1 MMEHSSD
8 MFASMF
14 GVGAIPLLIMIW
26 PLWRIFRRAGLAPA
40 WSLLIFVP
48 VLGWLASTAL
58 LAFARW
64 PATEGRP
71 NEQDAAP

>member
-1 MMEHSSD
+1 MMEHSSS

-26 PLWRIFRRAGLAPA
+26 PVWRIFRRAGLAPA

-48 VLGWLASTAL
+48 VLGWLAVTAM
-58 LAFARW
+58 LALAQW
-64 PATEGRP
+64 PATEGR
-71 NEQDAAP
+71 QDNQPIAP

>member
-1 MMEHSSD
+1 MEN

-26 PLWRIFRRAGLAPA
+26 PIWRIFRRAGLAPA

-48 VLGWLASTAL
+48 ALGWLAATAM
-58 LAFARW
+58 LALARW
-64 PATEGRP
+64 PATGGRRGGQGARP
-71 NEQDAAP
+71 